1 MGSLTAL
8 AAAYLEASAAL
19 KPSYKSA
26 PTCLTRSRSPCRA
39 EATSPFALLLSY
51 VKVHIMQNYVRTLTC
66 LAWGRNMEKV
76 FRRSD
81 LDIPNAIAIRYIRKI
96 ALIRRISANVVQ
108 MH

>member
-1 MGSLTAL
+1 
-8 AAAYLEASAAL
+8 
-19 KPSYKSA
+19 
-26 PTCLTRSRSPCRA
+26 
-39 EATSPFALLLSY
+39 
-51 VKVHIMQNYVRTLTC
+51 MQNYVRTLTC